1 VFNARAQCYQR
12 DEMQPRH
19 TMTTVASLAL
29 FACAGSQPAS
39 SAATAREVV
48 SARAIPA
55 ALDAGPAVAD
65 AAADSALGEATTLA
79 VVSGPLS
86 AGVGVIFA
94 ADPTAS
100 VTLTPEQRGVAP
112 IALRDGERVRYL
124 EVDAMM
130 GVEHGTALIEARGV
144 RGRVANGAVITE
156 ERLRRSPDG
165 RWAVFSAIESCGD
178 FCHSGLRLLSLAQ
191 RRDLCDAPLCAGPDP
206 IVAWSADGRSLVVD
220 SHGVRVIALGAL
232 AVRAVSSVGSPVFS
246 PAGRLFVRGVT
257 EDDGVF
263 EVTDA
268 PEPRRVFGASGR
280 AAVSTADSEV
290 APPTQ
295 VVFEGDGAVLCAG
308 FLRGRQ
314 VRYARASLDG
324 RPVAGRGPCAR

>member
-1 VFNARAQCYQR
+1 
-12 DEMQPRH
+12 MQVRW
-19 TMTTVASLAL
+19 TTTTWAAL
-29 FACAGSQPAS
+29 GLVACAGSQPVS
-39 SAATAREVV
+39 SGAGSIREQAQPVATAQR
-48 SARAIPA
+48 
-55 ALDAGPAVAD
+55 D
-65 AAADSALGEATTLA
+65 AASDATDATDAAVDGARLDTSATRSVFE
-79 VVSGPLS
+79 GPL
-86 AGVGVIFA
+86 AQGVGVIFV

-112 IALRDGERVRYL
+112 IALRDGEPVRYL
-124 EVDAMM
+124 EDDAMM
-130 GVEHGTALIEARGV
+130 GVEEGTALIEARGV
-144 RGRVANGAVITE
+144 RGRVPNGAVITE

-178 FCHSGLRLLSLAQ
+178 FCHSGLRLLSREQ
-191 RRDLCDAPLCAGPDP
+191 RRDLCDAPLCAGPAP
-206 IVAWSADGRSLVVD
+206 IVRWSADGRTLVID
-220 SHGVRVIALGAL
+220 SHGVRVISLGTL
-232 AVRAVSSVGSPVFS
+232 AVRSVSSVGSPVFS

-268 PEPRRVFGASGR
+268 PEPRRLFGASGR
-280 AAVSTADSEV
+280 AAVSTADAEL

-295 VVFEGDGAVLCAG
+295 VVFESDGAVLCAG

-324 RPVAGRGPCAR
+324 RPVAARGPCAR